1 MSSEFWLENP
11 KNLYKNFKLVP
22 TSFMTLEE
30 NLNCLTRLVIII
42 FIILYLLNYNY
53 SIVFLLVLLLII
65 IIFYYNKRKQMTTV
79 EAYNHKDYLEYVKQS
94 EQRKIQS
101 LNFSKNQLN
110 TNQYSGSFYS
120 AQNQDLQILEPNQ
133 LFQSANQ
140 KLVGSANPKTRIA
153 PVSVPPIYEWTY
165 WKQNDF
171 QIPQN
176 LNTRTAQ
183 DFYQSGYYVNDNENF
198 KPKTDAS
205 ENIYSGGII
214 KEDFVG
220 NEYYNQNQESYYGY
234 QQPSKDTGL
243 VDKNPYY
250 NPENLEYDLPTNY
263 YPFEGQ
269 ESEEMKDL
277 NEQLFTST
285 INPGI
290 YYKNNI
296 IEPINYMEGISFD
309 QQIPPRDLKKIKG
322 KNGEK
327 NYKLYTAI
335 DPTIQSLEPEPIAKN
350 PYISTADVYDPRS
363 NGYGQNSRQ
372 YIETLTGQPRF
383 FYDDVDAI
391 RQPNYLNRSKID
403 FIESVDTYGPM
414 KPGPEIYEN
423 NKNSRQTAEM
433 TFRDN
438 TLNHREEMMTRLMRK
453 RNAELWQTRL
463 APKSRASGNY
473 SLGGL

>member
-22 TSFMTLEE
+22 TSSMTLEE
-30 NLNCLTRLVIII
+30 NLNCLTRVVIII
-42 FIILYLLNYNY
+42 FIILYLLDYKY
-53 SIVFLLVLLLII
+53 SIIFLLVLLLII
-65 IIFYYNKRKQMTTV
+65 IIFYYNKRKQMTTI

-94 EQRKIQS
+94 EQRKIKS
-101 LNFSKNQLN
+101 LDYPKKHFNKDP
-110 TNQYSGSFYS
+110 YSGSFYS
-120 AQNQDLQILEPNQ
+120 PENQDLQILEPNQ

-140 KLVGSANPKTRIA
+140 KLAGSANPKTRIA
-153 PVSVPPIYEWTY
+153 PVSVPPIYEWNY

-171 QIPQN
+171 QIPQK

-183 DFYQSGYYVNDNENF
+183 DFYQSGYYVNDEDDDY
-198 KPKTDAS
+198 KPKNDTS
-205 ENIYSGGII
+205 EI

-234 QQPSKDTGL
+234 KQPSKDSGL
-243 VDKNPYY
+243 VDKTPYY

-269 ESEEMKDL
+269 ESQEMKNL
-277 NEQLFTST
+277 NDQLFTST
-285 INPGI
+285 IEPGV
-290 YYKNNI
+290 YYKTNI

-309 QQIPPRDLKKIKG
+309 QQIPPRDMRKVRG
-322 KNGEK
+322 KNGQK

-335 DPTIQSLEPEPIAKN
+335 DPTIQSLEPEPVPKN

-363 NGYGQNSRQ
+363 NGYGPNDRQ

-383 FYDDVDAI
+383 FYDDVDVI

-423 NKNSRQTAEM
+423 NKNARQTAESA
-433 TFRDN
+433 FRDD
-438 TLNHREEMMTRLMRK
+438 TLSHREEMMTRLMRK
-453 RNAELWQTRL
+453 RNAELWQMRL
-463 APKSRASGNY
+463 APKSRSSGNY
-473 SLGGL
+473 SLGGM